1 MHRTVRLG
9 AAYYNEYLPDPARL
23 QLDLSLMKQA
33 GITCIRVGESVW
45 STWEPRDGEFNLDW
59 LEPILDG
66 AAEHGIDVILGTPTY
81 AIPPWLQAKHPQL
94 AIERVDGQTTQ
105 WGARQEVDFSS
116 RAFRRYAERVIR
128 AILTRYAAH
137 KAVVGIQLDNEPGLH
152 LIANREVVARFHTSL
167 QQHYGTVDALNE
179 AWGLAYWSHR
189 ISSWNELWHPR
200 GNTTPAYDLAWRRFQ
215 ADLTVD
221 FIGWQA
227 AIAREIVPA
236 DRFLTTCIAYNRAA
250 VDDVALGGVLDIV
263 SGNAYLEAQD
273 ALAAESPGE
282 HGPDFWYSTSPS
294 GLFVQADRMRSSR
307 ESRFLVTETGATSI
321 AGSNLNFP
329 PYDGQLGQ
337 IAWSLIARGAE
348 LVSYW
353 HWHTLHHGAEQAWG
367 GILGHDLEPGRV
379 YTEISAIG
387 TAIAAAGETIE
398 ELTPHEDIGFLFSRE
413 SRWAMQ
419 FHPPLSVGQS
429 RQPDRWSYDRI
440 TARFAEAAFDAKL
453 QLGFIAVEQLTSADE
468 LLARFPVLVVAGA
481 SVLPDTAA
489 ALLCRYAELGG
500 RLVLGIRSGAGDEL
514 GRARAEALPGP
525 FRRVAGVRIGESSNL
540 RDAQTLRAVD
550 GGPSASGTSPIALVD
565 GAVAEAWADAIE
577 LEGAIALL
585 GYEHPHFARWAAAA
599 ENRVGDGTVLTVGTL
614 PDRATLAQLLE
625 RAAGGAEHR
634 RSAQLAATLPSH
646 VSAHGAVNGHG
657 ETVWFLHNWSGE
669 STVVPLRM
677 PVADALVPAH
687 PPVGS
692 RVEIA
697 PWGVRVLLQ
706 AR

>member
-1 MHRTVRLG
+1 MPRTVRLG
-9 AAYYNEYLPDPARL
+9 AAYYNEYLPDPTRL
-23 QLDLSLMKQA
+23 RLDLTLMKQA

-66 AAEHGIDVILGTPTY
+66 AAELGIEVLLGTPTY

-94 AIERVDGQTTQ
+94 SIERVDGQHAE
-105 WGARQEVDFSS
+105 WGGRQEVDFSS
-116 RAFRRYAERVIR
+116 PTFRRYAERVIR
-128 AILTRYAAH
+128 AILNRYAGH
-137 KAVVGIQLDNEPGLH
+137 KAVIGVQLDNEPGLH
-152 LIANREVVARFHTSL
+152 LIANPEVVCRFHQSL
-167 QQHYGTVDALNE
+167 QRRYGTVDALNE

-221 FIGWQA
+221 FISWQA
-227 AIAREIVPA
+227 TIAREIVPG

-282 HGPDFWYSTSPS
+282 HGADFWYSTSPS

-307 ESRFLVTETGATSI
+307 KSRFLVTETGASSI

-337 IAWSLIARGAE
+337 IAWALIARGAE

-379 YTEISAIG
+379 YAEISAIG
-387 TAIAAAGETIE
+387 AAIAAAGETIE
-398 ELTPHEDIGFLFSRE
+398 GLTPQEDIGLLFSRE

-419 FHPPLSVGQS
+419 FHPPLSVGRS

-453 QLGFIAVEQLTSADE
+453 QLGFIAVEQLHSADE

-481 SVLPDTAA
+481 SVLPDAA
-489 ALLCRYAELGG
+489 AELLCRYAELGG
-500 RLVLGIRSGAGDEL
+500 HLVLGIRSGAGDET
-514 GRARAEALPGP
+514 GRARATALPGP

-540 RDAQTLRAVD
+540 RGAHALRAVHTAAA
-550 GGPSASGTSPIALVD
+550 ASGSAPIAVAD

-577 LEGAIALL
+577 LEGAEPLL
-585 GYEHPHFARWAAAA
+585 GYQHPHFARWTAAA

-614 PDRATLAQLLE
+614 PDRRTLALLLE
-625 RAAGGAEHR
+625 RAAGGSQQR
-634 RSAQLAATLPSH
+634 RSARLAPSIPSH
-646 VSAHGAVNGHG
+646 ISVHGAVNSHG
-657 ETVWFLHNWSGE
+657 EMVWFLHNWSAG
-669 STVVPLRM
+669 SAVVELGLPA
-677 PVADALVPAH
+677 ADALVTAH

-692 RVEIA
+692 RIEIE

-706 AR
+706 VP

>member
-9 AAYYNEYLPDPARL
+9 AAYYNEYLPDPDRL

-66 AAEHGIDVILGTPTY
+66 AAEHGIDVILGTPSY
-81 AIPPWLQAKHPQL
+81 AIPPWLQTKHPQL
-94 AIERVDGQTTQ
+94 AIERVDGNTAQ
-105 WGARQEVDFSS
+105 WGARQEVDFTS

-128 AILTRYAAH
+128 AILTRYSGH

-152 LIANREVVARFHTSL
+152 LIANREVVARFHASL
-167 QQHYGTVDALNE
+167 QQQYGTVEALNE

-189 ISSWNELWHPR
+189 ISHWNELWHPR

-215 ADLTVD
+215 ADLTAD
-221 FIGWQA
+221 FIAWQA
-227 AIAREIVPA
+227 EIAREIVSD

-250 VDDVALGGVLDIV
+250 VDDVALGGVLDVV

-367 GILGHDLEPGRV
+367 GILGHDLEPGRI

-387 TAIAAAGETIE
+387 AAITTAGETIE
-398 ELTPHEDIGFLFSRE
+398 GLTPHEDIGFLFSRE

-453 QLGFIAVEQLTSADE
+453 QLGFISVEQLSSAEE

-481 SVLPDTAA
+481 SVLPDAA
-489 ALLCRYAELGG
+489 AELLCRYAEIGG
-500 RLVLGIRSGAGDEL
+500 RLVLGIRSGAGDEI
-514 GRARAEALPGP
+514 GRARVSALPGP

-540 RDAQTLRAVD
+540 RGAHALRAVEAACAA
-550 GGPSASGTSPIALVD
+550 SATTLSIGD
-565 GAVAEAWADAIE
+565 EAVAEAWADAIE
-577 LEGAIALL
+577 LEGAVPLL

-625 RAAGGAEHR
+625 RAAGGAQR
-634 RSAQLAATLPSH
+634 RHSAQLVLNVPSH
-646 VSAHGAVNGHG
+646 VSVHGATNASGA
-657 ETVWFLHNWSGE
+657 TVWFLHNWSAE
-669 STVVPLRM
+669 RAVVELRM
-677 PVADALVPAH
+677 PAADAIATAH
-687 PPVGS
+687 PAVGP
-692 RVEIA
+692 RVEIE

-706 AR
+706 TP

>member
-1 MHRTVRLG
+1 MRRTVRLG
-9 AAYYNEYLPDPARL
+9 AAYYNEYLPDPSRL
-23 QLDLSLMKQA
+23 QLDLMLMKHA

-45 STWEPRDGEFNLDW
+45 STWEPRDGQFDLDW

-66 AAEHGIDVILGTPTY
+66 AAEHGIEVLLGTPTY
-81 AIPPWLQAKHPQL
+81 AIPPWLQAKHPEL
-94 AIERVDGQTTQ
+94 AIERVDGNTAQ

-116 RAFRRYAERVIR
+116 LTFRRYAERVIR
-128 AILTRYAAH
+128 AVLTRYAGH
-137 KAVVGIQLDNEPGLH
+137 RAVIGVQLDNEPGLH
-152 LIANREVVARFHTSL
+152 LIANREVVARFHKGL
-167 QQHYGTVDALNE
+167 QQQYGTVDALND

-215 ADLTVD
+215 ADLTVE

-227 AIAREIVPA
+227 TIAREIVPA

-250 VDDVALGGVLDIV
+250 VDDVALGEVLDIV
-263 SGNAYLEAQD
+263 SGNTYLEAQD
-273 ALAAESPGE
+273 ALAADSAGE

-294 GLFVQADRMRSSR
+294 GLFAQADRMRSSR

-379 YTEISAIG
+379 YTEISALG
-387 TAIAAAGETIE
+387 AAIAAAGETIE
-398 ELTPHEDIGFLFSRE
+398 GLTPQEDIGLLFSRE

-419 FHPPLSVGQS
+419 FHPPLSVGQG
-429 RQPDRWSYDRI
+429 RQPDHWSYDRI

-453 QLGFIAVEQLTSADE
+453 QLGFIAVEQLRSAEE

-481 SVLPDTAA
+481 CVLPDSAA
-489 ALLCRYAELGG
+489 ELLCRYAELGG
-500 RLVLGIRSGAGDEL
+500 HLVLGIRSGAGDEI
-514 GRARAEALPGP
+514 GRARATALPGP
-525 FRRVAGVRIGESSNL
+525 FREVAGVRIGESSNL
-540 RDAQTLRAVD
+540 RGAHPLRAVD
-550 GGPSASGTSPIALVD
+550 SAGAVSGTAPIAVGD
-565 GAVAEAWADAIE
+565 GAAAEAWADAIE
-577 LEGAIALL
+577 LEGAVPLL

-599 ENRVGDGTVLTVGTL
+599 ENRVGDGTVLTIGTL

-625 RAAGGAEHR
+625 RAAGGSQQR
-634 RSAQLAATLPSH
+634 RSAQLAPSISSH
-646 VSAHGAVNGHG
+646 ISVHGAVNSAG
-657 ETVWFLHNWSGE
+657 ETVWFLHNWSAA
-669 STVVPLRM
+669 SAVVELGM
-677 PVADALVPAH
+677 PVADALAPAH
-687 PPVGS
+687 RRVGS
-692 RVEIA
+692 SVEIE
-697 PWGVRVLLQ
+697 PWGVRVLLHVP
-706 AR
+706 